1 MQKSARLHE
10 VELALQN
17 HCEACLSQQA
27 SALRWSILALL
38 FLATLIN
45 FLNRLAIAVLG
56 PVMTLQLGL
65 SSSQFAALTTSF
77 LIAYT
82 VSQGISGKLYDKVGT
97 KRGFVI
103 SIVVWSLSSMAHA
116 FARGLISLDCL
127 RFMLGLGEG
136 GTWPGAAKAIAEWFP
151 ARERA
156 LAMGICNSGTAISTM
171 IATPLI
177 LWIELR
183 FGWRI
188 TFLALGALGFC
199 WLVPWSWS
207 YGSPKESSSIAAK
220 QLALLETDR
229 ESAVTTR
236 KTIPWREL
244 LRHREAWAVIMARF
258 FGDPVWWLYITWLPL
273 YLYKVRHFS
282 LQEIALFAWMPFI
295 AADAGSLFGGWFSG
309 HLIRRGW
316 TVDRA
321 RKSVILGGMVLMC
334 CGIPAALTRNAM
346 SALAFI
352 ALVLFGFQSWISNVQ
367 TLPSD
372 YFPATAVGSVMGMG
386 GVGAGIG
393 AMILTQVT
401 GLIVD
406 HHSYTPILITAGLLP
421 IVATIVLFV
430 LGRSICQLSLG
441 ASTP

>member
-1 MQKSARLHE
+1 M
-10 VELALQN
+10 ELVRHD
-17 HCEACLSQQA
+17 HCEACLSRQV
-27 SALRWSILALL
+27 SALRWWIVGLI
-38 FLATLIN
+38 FLAALIN

-56 PVMTLQLGL
+56 PVMTVQLGL
-65 SSSQFAALTTSF
+65 TSSQFAALTTSF

-82 VSQGISGKLYDKVGT
+82 ISQGISGKLYDKVGT

-116 FARGLISLDCL
+116 FARGLVSLDCL

-156 LAMGICNSGTAISTM
+156 LAMGICNSGTAIGTV
-171 IATPLI
+171 IATPII

-183 FGWRI
+183 FGWRV
-188 TFLALGALGFC
+188 TFLALGALGFG
-199 WLVPWSWS
+199 WLVLWLWS
-207 YGSPKESSSIAAK
+207 YRSPKESPTITANELPPAP
-220 QLALLETDR
+220 ADR
-229 ESAVTTR
+229 EAATTQ
-236 KTIPWREL
+236 TIPWSEL

-273 YLYKVRHFS
+273 YLFKVRHFS
-282 LQEIALFAWMPFI
+282 LQQIGLFAWMPFV

-334 CGIPAALTRNAM
+334 CGIPAAVTHNAM

-352 ALVLFGFQSWISNVQ
+352 AVVLFGFQSWISNVQ

-372 YFPATAVGSVMGMG
+372 YFPASAVGSVMGMG
-386 GVGAGIG
+386 GVGAGLG
-393 AMILTQVT
+393 AMLLTQVT
-401 GLIVD
+401 GSVVD
-406 HHSYTPILITAGLLP
+406 HYSYAPILITAGLLP

-430 LGRSICQLSLG
+430 LGGSIRQLSL
-441 ASTP
+441 

>member
-1 MQKSARLHE
+1 MGL
-10 VELALQN
+10 
-17 HCEACLSQQA
+17 
-27 SALRWSILALL
+27 I

-56 PVMTLQLGL
+56 PVMTVQLGL

-82 VSQGISGKLYDKVGT
+82 ISQGISGKLYDKVGT

-103 SIVVWSLSSMAHA
+103 SIVIWSLSSMAHA
-116 FARGLISLDCL
+116 FARGLVSLDCL

-156 LAMGICNSGTAISTM
+156 LAMGICNSGTAIGTV
-171 IATPLI
+171 IATPII

-188 TFLALGALGFC
+188 TFLALGALGFG
-199 WLVPWSWS
+199 WLVLWLWLYRPHQ
-207 YGSPKESSSIAAK
+207 ESSTIATKELPLVQADGEVAK
-220 QLALLETDR
+220 AQ
-229 ESAVTTR
+229 
-236 KTIPWREL
+236 TIPWREL

-273 YLYKVRHFS
+273 YLFKVRHFS
-282 LQEIALFAWMPFI
+282 LQQIGLFAWMPFV

-321 RKSVILGGMVLMC
+321 
-334 CGIPAALTRNAM
+334 
-346 SALAFI
+346 
-352 ALVLFGFQSWISNVQ
+352 
-367 TLPSD
+367 
-372 YFPATAVGSVMGMG
+372 
-386 GVGAGIG
+386 
-393 AMILTQVT
+393 
-401 GLIVD
+401 
-406 HHSYTPILITAGLLP
+406 
-421 IVATIVLFV
+421 
-430 LGRSICQLSLG
+430 GR
-441 ASTP
+441 ASFLEEWC